1 MNMKRIS
8 TNARTH
14 NIKSCF
20 RRHEHFSSSNGK
32 TSLLLYYSCYASF
45 LFCFSSFF
53 SFFLSLVIL
62 SSFFLSLNLVHAFPI
77 CLLRVCFPDK
87 YISIT
92 SSPLAILEDYPYER
106 QRKAC
111 AIYINCPG
119 KNCCFC
125 VLVKIFFSSK
135 RKYIY
140 Q

>member
-1 MNMKRIS
+1 MNIFLHQMGKRRYYY
-8 TNARTH
+8 TTVV
-14 NIKSCF
+14 
-20 RRHEHFSSSNGK
+20 
-32 TSLLLYYSCYASF
+32 TLLF
-45 LFCFSSFF
+45 LFCSSSFF

-62 SSFFLSLNLVHAFPI
+62 SSFFLSLNLLHAFPI

-92 SSPLAILEDYPYER
+92 SSPLAIPEDYPYER
-106 QRKAC
+106 QRKSY

-125 VLVKIFFSSK
+125 VLVKIFFSLK

-140 Q
+140 QEETPH